1 MRYHSTERYDPIME
15 RKSILI
21 VDDDPGILNSF
32 KEILEPEGYDVDTAQ
47 TSSEALEK
55 CKAQLYNMA
64 IIDINLP
71 DTEGTELL
79 PKIHEMLPKARK
91 IILTG
96 YPTLDNAVESVNQQ
110 ADAYIIKPVNPKDFL
125 KVIAEN
131 MNKQTEADVITE
143 DKVIG
148 WIESRYEETKRN
160 RSARKV
166 PASAHVPG
174 IEE

>member
-1 MRYHSTERYDPIME
+1 MIPIME

-32 KEILEPEGYDVDTAQ
+32 KEILEPEGYTVDTAQ
-47 TSSEALEK
+47 TASEALEK

-79 PKIHEMLPKARK
+79 SKIHGMLPKARK
-91 IILTG
+91 VILTG
-96 YPTLDNAVESVNQQ
+96 YPTLENAVDSVNRQ

-131 MNKQTEADVITE
+131 MSKQTEADSVNE

-160 RSARKV
+160 RSPRKV
-166 PASAHVPG
+166 PASANVPV